1 MNHRNLYPLLVRL
14 FVLMLLCVSLVKVCS
29 ALMDGASHSVVMHH
43 TIFITGVLLLGL
55 GTLIRQTWRT
65 SRLVKAFIAVAQVE
79 FPPDLEALFTEL
91 DLRRYVILT
100 ERDHPFAFCFG
111 FLRPRICLSTG
122 LAQVLRQDQLKAV
135 LLHEDHHRQHFDPLR
150 ILLIEVVSAM
160 FFFLPV
166 IRAWG
171 RVYKIRLELLADE
184 YAIGKMGK
192 LALAGALH
200 QLFTA
205 ARPPM
210 LLSGASI
217 AGLSAN
223 TIRVAAL
230 LGEQATT
237 SYVSP
242 RTLWVS
248 TGVLWLICL
257 LFML

>member
-14 FVLMLLCVSLVKVCS
+14 FVLMLVCVSLVNVCS
-29 ALMDGASHSVVMHH
+29 ALMDGVSHSVLMHH
-43 TIFITGVLLLGL
+43 TLFVAGVLLLGL

-65 SRLVKAFIAVAQVE
+65 SRLVKAFIAAAQVE

-91 DLRRYVILT
+91 GLRRYVVLT

-122 LAQVLRQDQLKAV
+122 LAQVLRHDQLKAV

-150 ILLIEVVSAM
+150 MLLIEAVSTM

-166 IRAWG
+166 IRAWSS
-171 RVYKIRLELLADE
+171 VYKIRLELRADE
-184 YAIGKMGK
+184 YAIGKVGK

-200 QLFTA
+200 QLFTELY
-205 ARPPM
+205 PPT
-210 LLSGASI
+210 LLAASI
-217 AGLSAN
+217 AGLSTN

-230 LGEQATT
+230 LGEQDATPYT
-237 SYVSP
+237 SP

-248 TGVLWLICL
+248 TAVLWLICL
-257 LFML
+257 LFMF